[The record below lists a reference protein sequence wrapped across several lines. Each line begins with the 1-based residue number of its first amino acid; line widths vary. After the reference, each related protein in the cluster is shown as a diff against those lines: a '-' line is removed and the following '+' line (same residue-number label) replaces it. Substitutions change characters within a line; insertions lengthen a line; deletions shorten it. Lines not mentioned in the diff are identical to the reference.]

1 MNYFNVFRNYVNQ
14 LVGRNQEF
22 EKLLQA
28 KDIGAVIDSMSNR
41 SELILDA
48 IKDYDTFS
56 HQIMKR
62 EDKIITDKNGNFL
75 RKEPVWK
82 LPVPY
87 PVYINEISL
96 VFLYGRPVKW
106 SQLSENTDKAFNKY
120 MDVIKMMVTLT
131 YRYEFSQRARETTS
145 MCAGTSSRTSFP

>member
-62 EDKIITDKNGNFL
+62 EDKIITDKNGKFCM
-75 RKEPVWK
+75 ETACT
-82 LPVPY
+82 VPC
-87 PVYINEISL
+87 VY
-96 VFLYGRPVKW
+96 
-106 SQLSENTDKAFNKY
+106 Q
-120 MDVIKMMVTLT
+120 
-131 YRYEFSQRARETTS
+131 
-145 MCAGTSSRTSFP
+145 

>member
-62 EDKIITDKNGNFL
+62 EDKIITDKNGKFT
-75 RKEPVWK
+75 PV
-82 LPVPY
+82 
-87 PVYINEISL
+87 
-96 VFLYGRPVKW
+96 
-106 SQLSENTDKAFNKY
+106 
-120 MDVIKMMVTLT
+120 
-131 YRYEFSQRARETTS
+131 TTTFKII
-145 MCAGTSSRTSFP
+145 CPATPWIDNIQFT